1 MQPVQLSLMPELVAA
16 PPVVQIGQLPEQQ
29 VAEAVALLA
38 ALIVKAAQ
46 PVVRQ
51 AGDE

>member
-16 PPVVQIGQLPEQQ
+16 PAVVEIGQLPEQP
-29 VAEAVALLA
+29 VAEAVTLLA
-38 ALIVKAAQ
+38 ALIAKAAR
-46 PVVRQ
+46 PAVRQ